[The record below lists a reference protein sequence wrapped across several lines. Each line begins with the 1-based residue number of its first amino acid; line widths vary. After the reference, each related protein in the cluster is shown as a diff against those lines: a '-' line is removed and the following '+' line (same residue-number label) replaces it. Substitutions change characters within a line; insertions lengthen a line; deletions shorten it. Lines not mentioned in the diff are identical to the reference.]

1 MSSSTVKPT
10 RQEFLR
16 LKKKTKT
23 AQKGHKLLKDKRDG
37 LIREFLVVV
46 KDALRLRKELDQ
58 DLIKVMQFFQF
69 AETRTAKKLLEEIA
83 VTSEAKAYVTLAR
96 KNIMGVIV
104 SEITADVKGNPL
116 SYGIIETPKDIDEA
130 IFTLQKIFP
139 DLMKLAELEFTA
151 RRLAEE
157 IEKTRRR
164 VNALE
169 HVIIPEMKDD
179 MKYIKGKLDE
189 TTRQEKVTL
198 MKMKEL
204 LDI

>member
-1 MSSSTVKPT
+1 MSNSTVKPT

-16 LKKKTKT
+16 LKKKTQT
-23 AQKGHKLLKDKRDG
+23 AQKGQKLLKDKRDG
-37 LIREFLVVV
+37 LIRQFLVVV
-46 KDALRLRKELDQ
+46 KDALRLRKDLDQ

-69 AETRTAKKLLEEIA
+69 AETRTSKKLLEEIA
-83 VTSEAKAYVTLAR
+83 VTSEAKAYVSLTR
-96 KNIMGVIV
+96 KNIMGVVV
-104 SEITADVKGNPL
+104 SEITANVQGTPL
-116 SYGIIETPKDIDEA
+116 SYGIIETPKDVDEA
-130 IFTLQKIFP
+130 IFTLQRIFP

-169 HVIIPEMKDD
+169 HVLIPEMKNN

>member
-1 MSSSTVKPT
+1 MSNSTVKPT

-69 AETRTAKKLLEEIA
+69 AETRTSKKLLEEIA
-83 VTSEAKAYVTLAR
+83 VTSEAKAFVTLAR

-164 VNALE
+164 VNTLE

>member
-1 MSSSTVKPT
+1 MSAAIKPT

-23 AQKGHKLLKDKRDG
+23 AEKGHKLLKDKRDG

-69 AETRTAKKLLEEIA
+69 AETRTSKKLLEEIA
-83 VTSEAKAYVTLAR
+83 VTSEAKAYVSLAR

-104 SEITADVKGNPL
+104 SEIIADVKGNPL

-169 HVIIPEMKDD
+169 HVIIPEMKDN

>member
-1 MSSSTVKPT
+1 MSNSTVKPT

-69 AETRTAKKLLEEIA
+69 AETRTSKKLLEEIA
-83 VTSEAKAYVTLAR
+83 VTSEAKAYVELAR

>member
-1 MSSSTVKPT
+1 MSNSTVKPT

-23 AQKGHKLLKDKRDG
+23 AEKGHKLLKDKRDG

-69 AETRTAKKLLEEIA
+69 AETRTSKKLLEEIA
-83 VTSEAKAYVTLAR
+83 VTSEAKAFVTLAR

-169 HVIIPEMKDD
+169 HVLIPEMKND

>member
-1 MSSSTVKPT
+1 MSSSNIKPT

-104 SEITADVKGNPL
+104 SEITANVKGNPL